1 MTSPAQILQKYWG
14 YSSFRDSQEDII
26 EAVLNKRD
34 VVTILPTGGG
44 KSLCYQVPGLILEGV
59 CLVISPLIS
68 LMNDQTEQLRNNG
81 IKALTIKSKA
91 TTDEIVSLFDNLKFG
106 KYKFLYLSPERLQS
120 DLVIQKIKEININ
133 LIAVDEAHCISE
145 WGHDFRPSYRLIYK
159 VRDVL
164 PTINMI
170 ALTATATKKVV
181 DDIIENLNLSKTSI
195 FKKSFYRNNL
205 AYQIIKNEN
214 KLGKLE
220 QIFKKNPFPTIIY
233 VNSRK
238 KTEDISNFINAK
250 GYLSTFYHGG
260 MTNES
265 KTIAFDSWMN
275 EDRLIM
281 VATNAFGM
289 GIDKPNVKVVI
300 HLDLPASIENY
311 VQEAGRAGRNGEK
324 SFSVVL
330 QNENDI
336 NSFKKNTL
344 ETIPT
349 INEIKNVHR
358 KLYQYFQI
366 ALGELPEVSFDF
378 NFLKFCQTYKLSH
391 KKTATIFQILKK
403 NSIIEIN
410 SKFSQK
416 STVIFI
422 ISSKQLI
429 RQTFN
434 NKLTRNLIDFILR
447 SHGGVFQKEVKINEF
462 DIAKRMQINSLTVK
476 ELLNRLDHLNIIDY
490 KEASSN
496 EDFTFLTPREDDK
509 TINRISRSIEK
520 YLNQQQKKS
529 KELIYF
535 IKNNTTCRYI
545 QLSRYFNEK
554 KVSKC
559 TLCDVCISDKKNSS
573 NRIEKDIKELFKDRK
588 EISQDEIIFSLEH
601 DEKAILIHLRNL
613 LSKDKIGLTAN
624 NKFFIL

>member
-434 NKLTRNLIDFILR
+434 NKLTRKLIDFILR

-476 ELLNRLDHLNIIDY
+476 ELLNKLDHLNIIDY

-535 IKNNTTCRYI
+535 VRNNTTCRYI
-545 QLSRYFNEK
+545 QLSSYFNEK